1 MFKLLNSK
9 NTLGTDFSAECVHVL
24 YGQ

>member
-9 NTLGTDFSAECVHVL
+9 NTFGTDFSADCEHVL